1 MQQAAP
7 TEAHG
12 VCETG
17 KWMETP
23 LALFFDLDD
32 TLLDGMAATQ
42 AAWAIVLGE
51 ASGPLGCETMRL
63 REAIRREATEF
74 WKDEAAVAHWRVRLE
89 EARERVIRRALIAEG
104 LDPSWAPQLSR
115 RYGEEHRAH
124 LQPFPDTFETL
135 ERLRSAGF
143 RLGLLTNGP
152 AALQR
157 DKLERF
163 GLAHYFDV
171 VVIEGEF
178 GAGKPSPLVFGY
190 ALRAVGVE
198 PHRAWMVG
206 DNLYADIGGAK
217 ASGLLGTWIHRE
229 RLQLP
234 EAPPAVPD
242 RAIGHLVPELL
253 EALGSSSP

>member
-1 MQQAAP
+1 
-7 TEAHG
+7 
-12 VCETG
+12 
-17 KWMETP
+17 METP

-32 TLLDGMAATQ
+32 TLLDGMSAMQ

-51 ASGPLGCETMRL
+51 ASGPLGCEPTRL

-89 EARERVIRRALIAEG
+89 EAREHVIRRALVAEG
-104 LDPSWAPQLSR
+104 LDPSWAFRLSR

-124 LQPFPDTFETL
+124 LQTFPDTYETL
-135 ERLRSAGF
+135 ERLRSLGF

-163 GLAHYFDV
+163 GLVPYFDV
-171 VVIEGEF
+171 VVVEGEF
-178 GAGKPSPLVFGY
+178 GAGKPSPLVFEH
-190 ALRAVGVE
+190 ALRVVGAV
-198 PHRAWMVG
+198 PHQAWMVG

-217 ASGLLGTWIHRE
+217 ASGLVATWIHRE

-234 EAPPAVPD
+234 ESPPAVPD
-242 RAIGHLVPELL
+242 RAIAHLMPGLWD
-253 EALGSSSP
+253 ALGSSSS